1 MDPETTAGIL
11 EAYFCKGDPYWPLK
25 LSEGKE
31 HSIIKASIIMAHFL
45 VCNQTKEFPAHK
57 EYRDKMLTAIGDS
70 TPSFLSI
77 MDEKTEACLGHKIEC
92 LIFEHVCG
100 ERNIWN
106 SENLLKF
113 IVISMENSEPY
124 SKQNILWHAASFLLK
139 GNNLKIFT
147 SSMSNLCPMRAKHCG
162 ANIRE
167 KRLATTE
174 FTEIQLQGYFRAG
187 KMYSRAKRFFDQF
200 EMMRLFNKMVC
211 NREIM
216 ETLAEYWDVHYIDL
230 GYSRLWIMGV
240 LSDVWCCMVQKL
252 YEGGK

>member
-1 MDPETTAGIL
+1 
-11 EAYFCKGDPYWPLK
+11 
-25 LSEGKE
+25 
-31 HSIIKASIIMAHFL
+31 MAHFL
-45 VCNQTKEFPAHK
+45 VCNQTKEFPAHN

-139 GNNLKIFT
+139 GKNLKIFI

-174 FTEIQLQGYFRAG
+174 FTKIQLQGYFRAG